1 MPFGIDTTMAAAPG
15 AQRPVWL
22 AWTMAFLVSALVL
35 GGVLFGFVVALDPF
49 GLRVQAGVPARPLM
63 DLNQRYMYP
72 QLVRSGAFDSGV
84 FGTSTM
90 RLLDPAILS
99 RSIGGRFANL
109 AMNAATPWEQ
119 VQMADLFARTVTAP
133 KAVIW
138 GLDLTWCE
146 SDATTPAKRLTPR
159 PFPPWLYDGASWAD
173 APRQL
178 NLTTLE
184 ISARL
189 LAHRLGYL
197 PARIRGDGYEVFTP
211 PEASYDLARARSHLY
226 PDNHG
231 FAPDLTPLSPPA
243 AVSEAERL
251 SWRFP
256 ALAWLDEAL
265 SSFPAGTSK
274 LIVLP
279 PTHIAAQPRE
289 GSVAAQRYNACKAAL
304 RGLAARQGATIVD
317 YAHGSAVTEVDQNYW
332 DPLHFRLPIARRV
345 EADLAAVS
353 HGQPLAPDGA
363 ARLVRPSR

>member
-1 MPFGIDTTMAAAPG
+1 MPFGANRTMADAPG
-15 AQRPVWL
+15 TQRPVWL
-22 AWTMAFLVSALVL
+22 AWTVAFLVSALVL

-49 GLRVQAGVPARPLM
+49 GLRVRAGMPARPLM

-119 VQMADLFARTVTAP
+119 AQMADLFARTVTAP
-133 KAVIW
+133 RAVIW

-159 PFPPWLYDGASWAD
+159 PFPPWLYDDASWTD

-226 PDNHG
+226 ADNHG

-243 AVSEAERL
+243 PVSEAERL
-251 SWRFP
+251 GWRFP
-256 ALAWLDEAL
+256 ALVWLDETL
-265 SSFPAGTSK
+265 SLFPAGTPK

-279 PTHIAAQPRE
+279 PTHVAAQPRE
-289 GSVAAQRYNACKAAL
+289 GSLAAQRYNACKVAL

-317 YAHGSAVTEVDQNYW
+317 YAHDSAVTRVDGNYW

-353 HGQPLAPDGA
+353 QGEALAPDG
-363 ARLVRPSR
+363 VTWVMRPSR